1 MPLKEYVKRGAR
13 FILRGVP
20 VKNVTAKISYL
31 QPDGRLSGK
40 KIIVTGGG
48 KGLGAAMA
56 AKFVSEG
63 SSVLISGRNEKTL
76 KETAGRIGCRYLTL
90 DMQDTSAFGRF
101 ISDADA
107 LLDGVDCLVNNA
119 GISMHEPTFF
129 DVTPA
134 TFDAQIATN
143 LRGGFFLTQSFIRM
157 LLQNKRKGNVL
168 FVSSE
173 TGETVDIRP
182 YGFTKAA
189 VNSMVQGL
197 ACLFLKDGIRVNAVA
212 PGVTAS
218 DMTGF
223 KPDGNLFLA
232 GNATERVYLP
242 EEVAE
247 TACFL
252 LSDVSGCISGQVIV
266 CNNGKTINPRW
277 K

>member
-1 MPLKEYVKRGAR
+1 
-13 FILRGVP
+13 
-20 VKNVTAKISYL
+20 
-31 QPDGRLSGK
+31 
-40 KIIVTGGG
+40 
-48 KGLGAAMA
+48 MA